1 MTYRRTYSWLYGKRL
16 VTLGKFQETEEER
29 VP

>member
-1 MTYRRTYSWLYGKRL
+1 MYRRTYSWRYGRRL
-16 VTLGKFQETEEER
+16 VTLIKFQETEEER

>member
-1 MTYRRTYSWLYGKRL
+1 MTYRRAYSWWYGRTL
-16 VTLGKFQETEEER
+16 VTLSKFQETEEER

>member
-1 MTYRRTYSWLYGKRL
+1 MYRKTYSWWYGRRL
-16 VTLGKFQETEEER
+16 VTLSNFQETEEER